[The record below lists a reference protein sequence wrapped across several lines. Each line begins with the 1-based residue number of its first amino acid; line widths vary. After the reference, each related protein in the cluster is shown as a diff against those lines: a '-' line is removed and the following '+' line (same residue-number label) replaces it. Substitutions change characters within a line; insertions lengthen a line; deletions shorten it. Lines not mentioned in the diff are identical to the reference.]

1 MSRRI
6 SALIGIILLSCTF
19 MVRGQL
25 AVGSWQVY
33 SSVGNPVKVID
44 GGEKVYFISGIS
56 LFGFDKE
63 TEELEAYNKNNKLN
77 DIEVS
82 GIYYNHDKNYLVVVY
97 ANSNVDILYDNGKI
111 YNIPDIKNAVMTSS
125 KSINDVNFYENR
137 IYLATDF
144 GIVVLNDEKYEVSES
159 YNYGKKINQV
169 GACSKYWFLVT
180 DESICYIDKDA
191 IKYDLSSWKELDTV
205 DDTIYD
211 LLPFDDKYLFYSKG
225 GVLHFYD
232 LQSSAL
238 TLLGTLNM
246 GVRQIDSYYDS
257 FVLRGLVYVAF
268 CQPDIVN
275 GNILYKN
282 IFNFQNKSDYL
293 VNVET
298 SSYEKDESIWALG
311 EYGLCHFKM
320 KGEQLTI
327 LKEPFLPDV
336 LNVSTPWNLLINDN
350 KLYVSNSGPRRGT
363 EDEHVKTCISVLDQN
378 QNDWSIIDVGEV
390 PLVNNKHAAT
400 LYSSYNMAFDPND
413 PNTFYIGTW
422 FEGIYKFT
430 DNVFVGH
437 YTPSNSPFNR
447 VENWTIS
454 VPQVKFDKEGNLW
467 VAHFGDVGVSM
478 LPQSKL
484 SKSTDELTIND
495 WYQFKYAD
503 IANNKYAKL
512 LLPKHSTAK
521 WVIYGNWPG
530 WVFAFDDKGTYNT
543 TADDNTRKMISFV
556 DQDNKTFTPNYYNCI
571 AEDNNGHIWIGTSSG
586 PIVITN
592 PGNVFSDSFRCTRI
606 KIARNDG
613 TDNADYLL
621 QNINITDIFVDG
633 ANRKWIGTRESGL
646 YVVSADGSEVLE
658 HFTTGNSQLPSD
670 FVTEVVVDPV
680 TGIAYVGTTN
690 GLAAYRSDAVQ
701 ASEDYSSVY
710 AFPNPVRPDYEG
722 WISVT
727 GLMDNSLVKITD
739 TAGNLFF
746 EGYSNGGQ
754 ISWDG
759 RDRKGDRV
767 KTGVYLVF
775 ASSGATGKQSGVV
788 TKILVVN

>member
-6 SALIGIILLSCTF
+6 SVLIVLIVLSCTF
-19 MVRGQL
+19 LTWAQL
-25 AVGSWQVY
+25 AVGNWQIY
-33 SSVGNPVKVID
+33 SSMGDPVKVID
-44 GGEKVYFISGIS
+44 TGDRVYYVSGIS
-56 LFGFDKE
+56 LFCFDKE
-63 TEELEAYNKNNKLN
+63 TEEMESYNKNNLLN
-77 DIEVS
+77 DIDVAN
-82 GIYYNHDKNYLVVVY
+82 IYYNYDKNYLVVVY
-97 ANSNVDILYDNGKI
+97 ANSNIDILYDNGKV
-111 YNIPDIKNAVMTSS
+111 YNIPDIKNAIMTSS
-125 KSINDVNFYENR
+125 KTVNDVKFYGNR

-159 YNYGKKINQV
+159 YNYGKKINKI
-169 GACSKYWFLVT
+169 GASSKYWFLIS
-180 DESICYIDKDA
+180 DESVCYIESTVT
-191 IKYDLSSWKELDTV
+191 KYSLSNWKVLDSV
-205 DDTIYD
+205 DGNIMYEM
-211 LLPFDDKYLFYSKG
+211 LSFNDKYLLYSKG
-225 GVLHFYD
+225 GIVHFYD
-232 LQSSAL
+232 ITQDNLS
-238 TLLGTLNM
+238 LLGTLSM
-246 GVRQIDSYYDS
+246 GVRYIDRYYDS
-257 FVLRGLVYVAF
+257 FVLRGLVFVAF
-268 CQPDIVN
+268 CKPDIVN
-275 GNILYKN
+275 GQIQIENV
-282 IFNFQNKSDYL
+282 FNFGDQSEYL
-293 VNVET
+293 TDVVT
-298 SSYEKDESIWALG
+298 SSYEKDQSIWALG

-320 KGEQLTI
+320 ENNQVTM
-327 LKEPFLPDV
+327 LKEPFMPNV
-336 LNVSTPWNLLINDN
+336 LNVANPWNLVINDN

-363 EDEHVKTCISVLDQN
+363 EEQYEKTRMSVLDQN
-378 QNDWSIIDVGEV
+378 SWTAIDFGEL
-390 PLVNNKHAAT
+390 PLVNYKHAAS
-400 LYSSYNMAFDPND
+400 LYSSYKMAFAPDD

-430 DNVFVGH
+430 NFECVGH
-437 YTPSNSPFNR
+437 YTTENSPFTKYMD
-447 VENWTIS
+447 WALS
-454 VPQVKFDKEGNLW
+454 VPVVTFDKEGNLW
-467 VAHFGDVGVSM
+467 VAHTGDVGVCM
-478 LPQSKL
+478 LPKSKL
-484 SKSTDELTIND
+484 SLSTDQLKVSD

-512 LLPKHSTAK
+512 LIPKRSTPK
-521 WVIYGNWPG
+521 WVIYGDWPG

-543 TADDNTRKMISFV
+543 TADDRTRKLVSFT
-556 DQDNKTFTPNYYNCI
+556 DQDNKSFTPNYYTCI
-571 AEDNNGHIWIGTSSG
+571 AEDHNGQIWIGTSSG

-592 PGNVFSDSFRCTRI
+592 PDNVFSDSFRCTRI

-658 HFTTGNSQLPSD
+658 HFTTENSKLPSD
-670 FVTEVVVDPV
+670 FVTEVLVDPV
-680 TGIAYVGTTN
+680 TGIAYVGTTS

-746 EGYSNGGQ
+746 QGYSNGGQ

-759 RDRKGDRV
+759 RDRNGKRV

-775 ASSGATGKQSGVV
+775 ASSSASGSQSGVV

>member
-6 SALIGIILLSCTF
+6 SVLIVLIVLSCTF
-19 MVRGQL
+19 LTRAQL
-25 AVGSWQVY
+25 AVGNWQIY
-33 SSVGNPVKVID
+33 SSMGDPVKVID
-44 GGEKVYFISGIS
+44 TGDRVYYVSGIS
-56 LFGFDKE
+56 LFCFDKE
-63 TEELEAYNKNNKLN
+63 TEEMESYNKNNLLN
-77 DIEVS
+77 DIDVAN
-82 GIYYNHDKNYLVVVY
+82 IYYNYDKNYLVVVY
-97 ANSNVDILYDNGKI
+97 ANSNIDILYDNGKV
-111 YNIPDIKNAVMTSS
+111 YNIPDIKNAIMTSS
-125 KSINDVNFYENR
+125 KAVNDVKFYGNR

-159 YNYGKKINQV
+159 YNYGKKINKI
-169 GACSKYWFLVT
+169 GASSKYWFLIS
-180 DESICYIDKDA
+180 DESVCYIESTVT
-191 IKYDLSSWKELDTV
+191 KYSLSNWKVLDSV
-205 DDTIYD
+205 DGNIMYEM
-211 LLPFDDKYLFYSKG
+211 LSFNDKYLLYSKG
-225 GVLHFYD
+225 GIVHFYD
-232 LQSSAL
+232 ITQDNLS
-238 TLLGTLNM
+238 LLGTLSM
-246 GVRQIDSYYDS
+246 GVRYIDRYYDS
-257 FVLRGLVYVAF
+257 FVLRGLVFVAF
-268 CQPDIVN
+268 CKPDIVN
-275 GNILYKN
+275 GQIQIENV
-282 IFNFQNKSDYL
+282 FNFGDQSEYL
-293 VNVET
+293 TDVVT
-298 SSYEKDESIWALG
+298 SSYEKDQSIWALG

-320 KGEQLTI
+320 ENNQVTM
-327 LKEPFLPDV
+327 LKEPFMPNV
-336 LNVSTPWNLLINDN
+336 LNVANPWNLVINDN

-363 EDEHVKTCISVLDQN
+363 EEQYEKTRMSVLN
-378 QNDWSIIDVGEV
+378 QNSWTAIDFGEL
-390 PLVNNKHAAT
+390 PLVNYKHAAS
-400 LYSSYNMAFDPND
+400 LYSSYKMAFAPDD

-430 DNVFVGH
+430 NFECVGH
-437 YTPSNSPFNR
+437 YTTENSPFTKYM
-447 VENWTIS
+447 NWALS
-454 VPQVKFDKEGNLW
+454 VPVVTFDKEGNLW
-467 VAHFGDVGVSM
+467 VAHTGDVGVCM
-478 LPQSKL
+478 LPKSKL
-484 SKSTDELTIND
+484 SLSTDQLKVSD

-512 LLPKHSTAK
+512 LIPKRSTPK
-521 WVIYGNWPG
+521 WVIYGDWPG

-543 TADDNTRKMISFV
+543 TADDRTRKLVSFT
-556 DQDNKTFTPNYYNCI
+556 DQDNKSFTPNYYTCI
-571 AEDNNGHIWIGTSSG
+571 AEDHNGQIWIGTSSG

-592 PGNVFSDSFRCTRI
+592 PDNVFSDSFRCTRI

-658 HFTTGNSQLPSD
+658 HFTTENSKLLSD
-670 FVTEVVVDPV
+670 FVTEVLVDPV
-680 TGIAYVGTTN
+680 TGIAYVGTTS

-701 ASEDYSSVY
+701 ANEDYSSVY

-746 EGYSNGGQ
+746 QGYSNGGQ

-759 RDRKGDRV
+759 RDRNGKRV

-775 ASSGATGKQSGVV
+775 ASSSASGSQSGVV

>member
-6 SALIGIILLSCTF
+6 SVLIVLIVLSCTF
-19 MVRGQL
+19 LTWAQL
-25 AVGSWQVY
+25 AVGNWQIY
-33 SSVGNPVKVID
+33 SSMGDPVKVID
-44 GGEKVYFISGIS
+44 TGDRVYYVSGIS
-56 LFGFDKE
+56 LFCFDKE
-63 TEELEAYNKNNKLN
+63 TEEMESYNKNNLLN
-77 DIEVS
+77 DIDVAN
-82 GIYYNHDKNYLVVVY
+82 IYYNYDKNYLVVVY
-97 ANSNVDILYDNGKI
+97 ANSNIDILYDNGKV
-111 YNIPDIKNAVMTSS
+111 YNIPDIKNAIMTSS
-125 KSINDVNFYENR
+125 KAVNDVKFYGNR

-159 YNYGKKINQV
+159 YNYGKKINKI
-169 GACSKYWFLVT
+169 GASSKYWFLIS
-180 DESICYIDKDA
+180 DESVCYIESTA
-191 IKYDLSSWKELDTV
+191 TKYSLSNWKVLDSV
-205 DDTIYD
+205 DGNIMYEM
-211 LLPFDDKYLFYSKG
+211 LSFNDKYLLYSKG
-225 GVLHFYD
+225 GIVHFYD
-232 LQSSAL
+232 ITQDNLS
-238 TLLGTLNM
+238 LLGTLSM
-246 GVRQIDSYYDS
+246 GVRYIDRYYDS
-257 FVLRGLVYVAF
+257 FVLRGLVFVAF
-268 CQPDIVN
+268 CKPDIVN
-275 GNILYKN
+275 GQIQIENV
-282 IFNFQNKSDYL
+282 FNFGDQSEYL
-293 VNVET
+293 TDVVT
-298 SSYEKDESIWALG
+298 SSYEKDQSIWALG

-320 KGEQLTI
+320 ENNQVTM
-327 LKEPFLPDV
+327 LKEPFMSNV
-336 LNVSTPWNLLINDN
+336 LNVANPWNLVINDN

-363 EDEHVKTCISVLDQN
+363 EEQYEKTRMSVLDQN
-378 QNDWSIIDVGEV
+378 SWTAIDFGEL
-390 PLVNNKHAAT
+390 PLVNYKHAAS
-400 LYSSYNMAFDPND
+400 LYSSYKMAFAPDD

-430 DNVFVGH
+430 NFECVGH
-437 YTPSNSPFNR
+437 YTTENSPFTKYM
-447 VENWTIS
+447 NWALS
-454 VPQVKFDKEGNLW
+454 VPVVTFDKEGNLW
-467 VAHFGDVGVSM
+467 VAHTGDVGVCM
-478 LPQSKL
+478 LPKSKL
-484 SKSTDELTIND
+484 SLSTDQLKVSD

-512 LLPKHSTAK
+512 LIPKRSTPK
-521 WVIYGNWPG
+521 WVIYGDWPG

-543 TADDNTRKMISFV
+543 TADDRTRKLVSFT
-556 DQDNKTFTPNYYNCI
+556 DQDNKSFTPNYYTCI
-571 AEDNNGHIWIGTSSG
+571 AEDHNGQIWIGTSSG

-592 PGNVFSDSFRCTRI
+592 PDNVFSDSFRCTRI

-658 HFTTGNSQLPSD
+658 HFTTENSKLPSD
-670 FVTEVVVDPV
+670 FVTEVLVDPV
-680 TGIAYVGTTN
+680 TGIAYVGTTS

-746 EGYSNGGQ
+746 QGYSNGGQ

-759 RDRKGDRV
+759 RDRNGKRV

-775 ASSGATGKQSGVV
+775 ASSSASGSQSGVV

>member
-6 SALIGIILLSCTF
+6 SVLIVLIVLSCTF
-19 MVRGQL
+19 LTWAQL
-25 AVGSWQVY
+25 AVGNWQIY
-33 SSVGNPVKVID
+33 SSMGDPVKVID
-44 GGEKVYFISGIS
+44 TGDRVYYVSGIS
-56 LFGFDKE
+56 LFCFDKE
-63 TEELEAYNKNNKLN
+63 TEEMESYNKNNLLN
-77 DIEVS
+77 DIDVAN
-82 GIYYNHDKNYLVVVY
+82 IYYNYDKNYLVVVY
-97 ANSNVDILYDNGKI
+97 ANSNIDILYDNGKV
-111 YNIPDIKNAVMTSS
+111 YNIPDIKNAIMTSS
-125 KSINDVNFYENR
+125 KAVNDVKFYGNR

-159 YNYGKKINQV
+159 YNYGKKINKI
-169 GACSKYWFLVT
+169 GASSKYWFLIS
-180 DESICYIDKDA
+180 DESVCYIESTA
-191 IKYDLSSWKELDTV
+191 TKYSLSNWKVLDSV
-205 DDTIYD
+205 DGNIMYEM
-211 LLPFDDKYLFYSKG
+211 LSFNDKYLLYSKG
-225 GVLHFYD
+225 GIVHFYD
-232 LQSSAL
+232 ITQDNLS
-238 TLLGTLNM
+238 LLGTLSM
-246 GVRQIDSYYDS
+246 GVRYIDRYYDS
-257 FVLRGLVYVAF
+257 FVLRGLVFVAF
-268 CQPDIVN
+268 CKPDIVN
-275 GNILYKN
+275 GQIQIENV
-282 IFNFQNKSDYL
+282 FNFGDQSEYL
-293 VNVET
+293 TDVVT
-298 SSYEKDESIWALG
+298 SSYEKDQSIWALG

-320 KGEQLTI
+320 ENNQVTM
-327 LKEPFLPDV
+327 LKEPFMPNV
-336 LNVSTPWNLLINDN
+336 LNVANPWNLVINDN

-363 EDEHVKTCISVLDQN
+363 EEQYEKTRMSVLDQN
-378 QNDWSIIDVGEV
+378 SWTAIDFGEL
-390 PLVNNKHAAT
+390 PLVNYKHAAS
-400 LYSSYNMAFDPND
+400 LYSSYKMAFAPDD

-430 DNVFVGH
+430 NFECVGH
-437 YTPSNSPFNR
+437 YTTENSPFTKYM
-447 VENWTIS
+447 NWALS
-454 VPQVKFDKEGNLW
+454 VPVVTFDKEGNLW
-467 VAHFGDVGVSM
+467 VAHTGDVGVCM
-478 LPQSKL
+478 LPKSKL
-484 SKSTDELTIND
+484 SLSTDQLKVSD

-512 LLPKHSTAK
+512 LIPKRSTPK
-521 WVIYGNWPG
+521 WVIYGDWPG

-543 TADDNTRKMISFV
+543 TADDRTRKLVSFT
-556 DQDNKTFTPNYYNCI
+556 DQDNKSFTPNYYTCI
-571 AEDNNGHIWIGTSSG
+571 AEDHNGQIWIGTSSG

-592 PGNVFSDSFRCTRI
+592 PDNVFSDSFRCTRI

-621 QNINITDIFVDG
+621 QNINITDIFIDG

-658 HFTTGNSQLPSD
+658 HFTTENSKLPSD
-670 FVTEVVVDPV
+670 FVTEVLVDPV
-680 TGIAYVGTTN
+680 TGIAYVGTTS

-746 EGYSNGGQ
+746 QGYSNGGQ

-759 RDRKGDRV
+759 RDRNGKRV

-775 ASSGATGKQSGVV
+775 ASSSASGSQSGVV

>member
-6 SALIGIILLSCTF
+6 SVLIALIVLSFTF
-19 MVRGQL
+19 LSRAQL
-25 AVGSWQVY
+25 AVGSWQIY
-33 SSVGNPVKVID
+33 SSMGDPVKVID
-44 GGEKVYFISGIS
+44 TGDRVYYVSGIS
-56 LFGFDKE
+56 LFCFDKE
-63 TEELEAYNKNNKLN
+63 TEEVESYNKNNQLN
-77 DIEVS
+77 DIDVAN
-82 GIYYNHDKNYLVVVY
+82 IYYNYDKNYLVVVY
-97 ANSNVDILYDNGKI
+97 ANSNIDILYDNGKV
-111 YNIPDIKNAVMTSS
+111 YNIPDIKNAIMTSS
-125 KSINDVNFYENR
+125 KAVNDVKFYGNR

-159 YNYGKKINQV
+159 YNYGKKINRV
-169 GACSKYWFLVT
+169 GASSKYWFLISE
-180 DESICYIDKDA
+180 ESVCYIESTA
-191 IKYDLSSWKELDTV
+191 TKYSLSNWKVLDSV
-205 DDTIYD
+205 DGNIMYEM
-211 LLPFDDKYLFYSKG
+211 LPFNDRYLLYSKG
-225 GVLHFYD
+225 GIVHFYD
-232 LQSSAL
+232 ITQDELP
-238 TLLGTLNM
+238 LLGTLNM
-246 GVRQIDSYYDS
+246 GVRYIDRYYDG

-268 CQPDIVN
+268 CKSDIVN
-275 GNILYKN
+275 GQIQIENV
-282 IFNFQNKSDYL
+282 FNFDNQSEYL
-293 VNVET
+293 VDVVT
-298 SSYEKDESIWALG
+298 SSYEKDQSIWALG

-320 KGEQLTI
+320 DNNQVTM
-327 LKEPFLPDV
+327 LKEPFMP
-336 LNVSTPWNLLINDN
+336 NVSNVADPWNLVINDN
-350 KLYVSNSGPRRGT
+350 RLYVSNSGPRRGT
-363 EDEHVKTCISVLDQN
+363 EDEYMKTRISVLDQN
-378 QNDWSIIDVGEV
+378 NWSVIDVGEI

-400 LYSSYNMAFDPND
+400 LYSSYNLAFDPND
-413 PNTFYIGTW
+413 PSTFYIGTW

-430 DNVFVGH
+430 DYQYAGH
-437 YTPSNSPFNR
+437 YTPDNSPFTKYKD
-447 VENWTIS
+447 WTIS
-454 VPQVKFDKEGNLW
+454 VPQVKFDEEGNMW
-467 VAHFGDVGVSM
+467 VAHMGDVGVCM
-478 LPQSKL
+478 LPKSKL
-484 SKSTDELTIND
+484 SISTDQLKVSD
-495 WYQFKYAD
+495 WYQFKYSD

-512 LLPKHSTAK
+512 LIPKQSTSK
-521 WVIYGNWPG
+521 WVIYGDWPG

-543 TADDNTRKMISFV
+543 TADDRTRKLVSFV

-571 AEDNNGHIWIGTSSG
+571 AEDHNGQIWIGTSSG

-592 PGNVFSDSFRCTRI
+592 PDNVFSDNFRCTRI

-621 QNINITDIFVDG
+621 QNINITDIFIDG

-658 HFTTGNSQLPSD
+658 HFTTENSKLPSD

-680 TGIAYVGTTN
+680 TGIAYVGTTS

-701 ASEDYSSVY
+701 ANEDYSSVY

-746 EGYSNGGQ
+746 QGYSNGGQ

-759 RDRKGDRV
+759 RDRNGKRV

-775 ASSGATGKQSGVV
+775 ASSSASDSQSGVV

>member
-6 SALIGIILLSCTF
+6 SVLIVLIVLSCTF
-19 MVRGQL
+19 LTRAQL
-25 AVGSWQVY
+25 AVGNWQIY
-33 SSVGNPVKVID
+33 SSMGDPVKVID
-44 GGEKVYFISGIS
+44 TGDRVYYVSGIS
-56 LFGFDKE
+56 LFCFDKE
-63 TEELEAYNKNNKLN
+63 TEEMESYNKNNLLN
-77 DIEVS
+77 DIDVAN
-82 GIYYNHDKNYLVVVY
+82 IYYNYDKNYLVVVY
-97 ANSNVDILYDNGKI
+97 ANSNIDILYDNGKV
-111 YNIPDIKNAVMTSS
+111 YNIPDIKNAIMTSS
-125 KSINDVNFYENR
+125 KAVNDVKFYGNR

-159 YNYGKKINQV
+159 YNYGKKINKI
-169 GACSKYWFLVT
+169 GASSKYWFLIS
-180 DESICYIDKDA
+180 DESVCYIESTA
-191 IKYDLSSWKELDTV
+191 TKYSLSNWKVLDSV
-205 DDTIYD
+205 DGNIMYEI
-211 LLPFDDKYLFYSKG
+211 LSFNDKYLLYSKG
-225 GVLHFYD
+225 GIVHFYD
-232 LQSSAL
+232 ITQDNLS
-238 TLLGTLNM
+238 LLGTLSM
-246 GVRQIDSYYDS
+246 GVRYIDRYYDS
-257 FVLRGLVYVAF
+257 FVLRGLVFVAF
-268 CQPDIVN
+268 CKPDIVN
-275 GNILYKN
+275 GQIQIENV
-282 IFNFQNKSDYL
+282 FNFGDQSEYL
-293 VNVET
+293 TDVVT
-298 SSYEKDESIWALG
+298 SSYEKDQSIWALG

-320 KGEQLTI
+320 ENNQVTM
-327 LKEPFLPDV
+327 LKEPFMP
-336 LNVSTPWNLLINDN
+336 NVSNVADPWNLVIDDN

-363 EDEHVKTCISVLDQN
+363 EDQYVKTRMSVLN
-378 QNDWSIIDVGEV
+378 QNSWTAIDFGEL
-390 PLVNNKHAAT
+390 PLVNYKHAAS
-400 LYSSYNMAFDPND
+400 LYSSYKMAFAPDD

-430 DNVFVGH
+430 NFECVGH
-437 YTPSNSPFNR
+437 YTTENSPFNK
-447 VENWTIS
+447 VLDWTMS
-454 VPQVKFDKEGNLW
+454 VPVVTFDEEGNLW
-467 VAHFGDVGVSM
+467 AVHTGDVGVCM
-478 LPQSKL
+478 LPKSKL
-484 SKSTDELTIND
+484 SISTDQLKVSD

-512 LLPKHSTAK
+512 LIPKRSTPK
-521 WVIYGNWPG
+521 WVIYGDWPG

-543 TADDNTRKMISFV
+543 TADDRTRKLVSFT
-556 DQDNKTFTPNYYNCI
+556 DQDNKSFTPNYYTCI
-571 AEDNNGHIWIGTSSG
+571 AEDHNGQIWIGTSSG

-592 PGNVFSDSFRCTRI
+592 PDNVFSDSFRCTRI

-658 HFTTGNSQLPSD
+658 HFTTENSKLPSD
-670 FVTEVVVDPV
+670 FVTEVLVDPV
-680 TGIAYVGTTN
+680 IGIAYVGTTS

-701 ASEDYSSVY
+701 ANEDYSSVY

-746 EGYSNGGQ
+746 QGYSNGGQ

-759 RDRKGDRV
+759 RDRNGKRV

-775 ASSGATGKQSGVV
+775 ASSSASGSQSGVV

>member
-6 SALIGIILLSCTF
+6 SVLIVLIVLSCTF
-19 MVRGQL
+19 LTRAQL
-25 AVGSWQVY
+25 AVGNWQIY
-33 SSVGNPVKVID
+33 SSMGDPVKVID
-44 GGEKVYFISGIS
+44 TGDRVYYVSGIS
-56 LFGFDKE
+56 LFCFDKE
-63 TEELEAYNKNNKLN
+63 TEEMESYNKNNLLN
-77 DIEVS
+77 DIDVAN
-82 GIYYNHDKNYLVVVY
+82 IYYNYDKNYLVVVY
-97 ANSNVDILYDNGKI
+97 ANSNIDILYDNGKV
-111 YNIPDIKNAVMTSS
+111 YNIPDIKNAIMTSS
-125 KSINDVNFYENR
+125 KAVNDVKFYGNR

-159 YNYGKKINQV
+159 YNYGKKINLI
-169 GACSKYWFLVT
+169 GASSKYWFLIS
-180 DESICYIDKDA
+180 DESVCYIESTA
-191 IKYDLSSWKELDTV
+191 TKYSLSNWKVLDSV
-205 DDTIYD
+205 DGNIMYEM
-211 LLPFDDKYLFYSKG
+211 LSFNDKYLLYSKG
-225 GVLHFYD
+225 GIVHFYD
-232 LQSSAL
+232 ITQDNLS
-238 TLLGTLNM
+238 LLGTLSM
-246 GVRQIDSYYDS
+246 GVRYIDRYYDS
-257 FVLRGLVYVAF
+257 FVLRGLVFVAF
-268 CQPDIVN
+268 CKPDIVN
-275 GNILYKN
+275 GQIQIENV
-282 IFNFQNKSDYL
+282 FNFGDQSEYL
-293 VNVET
+293 TDVVT
-298 SSYEKDESIWALG
+298 SSYEKDQSIWALG

-320 KGEQLTI
+320 ENNQVTM
-327 LKEPFLPDV
+327 LKELFMPNV
-336 LNVSTPWNLLINDN
+336 LNVANPWNLVINDN

-363 EDEHVKTCISVLDQN
+363 EEQYEKTRMSVLDQN
-378 QNDWSIIDVGEV
+378 SWTAIDFGEL
-390 PLVNNKHAAT
+390 PLVNYKHAAS
-400 LYSSYNMAFDPND
+400 LYSSYKMAFAPDD

-430 DNVFVGH
+430 NFECVGH
-437 YTPSNSPFNR
+437 YTTENSPFTKYM
-447 VENWTIS
+447 NWALS
-454 VPQVKFDKEGNLW
+454 VPVVTFDKEGNLW
-467 VAHFGDVGVSM
+467 VAHTGDVGVCM
-478 LPQSKL
+478 LPKSKL
-484 SKSTDELTIND
+484 SLSTDQLKVSD

-512 LLPKHSTAK
+512 LIPKRSTPK
-521 WVIYGNWPG
+521 WVIYGDWPG

-543 TADDNTRKMISFV
+543 TADDRTRKLVSFT
-556 DQDNKTFTPNYYNCI
+556 DQDNKSFTPNYYTCI
-571 AEDNNGHIWIGTSSG
+571 AEDHNGQIWIGTSSG

-592 PGNVFSDSFRCTRI
+592 PDNVFSDSFRCTRI

-658 HFTTGNSQLPSD
+658 HFTTENSKLPSD
-670 FVTEVVVDPV
+670 FVTEVLVDPV
-680 TGIAYVGTTN
+680 TGIAYVGTTS

-746 EGYSNGGQ
+746 QGYSNGGQ

-759 RDRKGDRV
+759 RDRNGKRV

-775 ASSGATGKQSGVV
+775 ASSSASGSQSGVV

>member
-6 SALIGIILLSCTF
+6 SVLIVLIVLSCTF
-19 MVRGQL
+19 LTRAQL
-25 AVGSWQVY
+25 AVGNWQIY
-33 SSVGNPVKVID
+33 SSMGDPVKVID
-44 GGEKVYFISGIS
+44 TGDRVYYVSGIS
-56 LFGFDKE
+56 LFCFDKA
-63 TEELEAYNKNNKLN
+63 TEEMESYNKNNLLN
-77 DIEVS
+77 DIDVAN
-82 GIYYNHDKNYLVVVY
+82 IYYNYDKNYLVVVY
-97 ANSNVDILYDNGKI
+97 ANSNIDILYDNGKV
-111 YNIPDIKNAVMTSS
+111 YNIPDIKNAIMTSS
-125 KSINDVNFYENR
+125 KAVNDVKFYGNR

-159 YNYGKKINQV
+159 YNYGKKINKI
-169 GACSKYWFLVT
+169 GASSKYCFLIS
-180 DESICYIDKDA
+180 DESVCYIESTA
-191 IKYDLSSWKELDTV
+191 TKYSLSNWKVLDSV
-205 DDTIYD
+205 DGNIMYEM
-211 LLPFDDKYLFYSKG
+211 LSFNDKYLLYSKG
-225 GVLHFYD
+225 GIVHFYD
-232 LQSSAL
+232 ITQDNLS
-238 TLLGTLNM
+238 LLGTLSM
-246 GVRQIDSYYDS
+246 GVRYIDRYYDS
-257 FVLRGLVYVAF
+257 FVLRGLVFVAF
-268 CQPDIVN
+268 CKPDIVN
-275 GNILYKN
+275 GQIQIENV
-282 IFNFQNKSDYL
+282 FNFGDQSEYL
-293 VNVET
+293 TDVVT
-298 SSYEKDESIWALG
+298 SSYEKDQSIWALG

-320 KGEQLTI
+320 ENNQVTM
-327 LKEPFLPDV
+327 LKEPFMSNV
-336 LNVSTPWNLLINDN
+336 LNVANPWNLVINDN

-363 EDEHVKTCISVLDQN
+363 EEQYEKTRMSVLDQN
-378 QNDWSIIDVGEV
+378 SWTAIDFGEL
-390 PLVNNKHAAT
+390 PLVNYKHAAS
-400 LYSSYNMAFDPND
+400 LYSSYKMAFAPDD

-430 DNVFVGH
+430 NFECVGH
-437 YTPSNSPFNR
+437 YTTENSPFTKYM
-447 VENWTIS
+447 NWALS
-454 VPQVKFDKEGNLW
+454 VPVVTFDKEGNLW
-467 VAHFGDVGVSM
+467 VAHTGDVGVCM
-478 LPQSKL
+478 LPKSKL
-484 SKSTDELTIND
+484 SLSTDQLKVSD

-512 LLPKHSTAK
+512 LIPKHSTPK
-521 WVIYGNWPG
+521 WVIYGDWPG

-543 TADDNTRKMISFV
+543 TADDRTRKLVSFT
-556 DQDNKTFTPNYYNCI
+556 DQDNTSFTPNYYTCI
-571 AEDNNGHIWIGTSSG
+571 AEDHNGQIWIGTSSG

-592 PGNVFSDSFRCTRI
+592 PDNVFSDSFRCTRI

-658 HFTTGNSQLPSD
+658 HFTTENSKLPSD
-670 FVTEVVVDPV
+670 FVTEVLVDPV
-680 TGIAYVGTTN
+680 TGIAYVGTTS

-701 ASEDYSSVY
+701 ANEDYSSVY

-746 EGYSNGGQ
+746 QGYSNGGQ

-759 RDRKGDRV
+759 RDRNGKRV

-775 ASSGATGKQSGVV
+775 ASSSASGSQSGVV

>member
-6 SALIGIILLSCTF
+6 SALIVLIVLSCTF
-19 MVRGQL
+19 LTRAQL
-25 AVGSWQVY
+25 AVGNWQIY
-33 SSVGNPVKVID
+33 SSMGDPVKVID
-44 GGEKVYFISGIS
+44 TGDRVYYVSGIS
-56 LFGFDKE
+56 LFCFDKE
-63 TEELEAYNKNNKLN
+63 TEEMESYNKNNLLN
-77 DIEVS
+77 DIDVAN
-82 GIYYNHDKNYLVVVY
+82 IYYNYDKNYLVVVY
-97 ANSNVDILYDNGKI
+97 ANSNIDILYDNGKV
-111 YNIPDIKNAVMTSS
+111 YNIPDIKNAIMTSS
-125 KSINDVNFYENR
+125 KTVNDVKFYGNR

-159 YNYGKKINQV
+159 YNYGKKINKI
-169 GACSKYWFLVT
+169 GASSKYWFLIS
-180 DESICYIDKDA
+180 DESVCYIESTA
-191 IKYDLSSWKELDTV
+191 TKYSLSNWKVLDSV
-205 DDTIYD
+205 DGNIMYEM
-211 LLPFDDKYLFYSKG
+211 LSFNDKYLLYSKG
-225 GVLHFYD
+225 GIVHFYD
-232 LQSSAL
+232 ITQDNLS
-238 TLLGTLNM
+238 LLGTLSM
-246 GVRQIDSYYDS
+246 GVRYIDRYYDS
-257 FVLRGLVYVAF
+257 FVLRGLVFVAF
-268 CQPDIVN
+268 CKPDIVN
-275 GNILYKN
+275 GQIQIENV
-282 IFNFQNKSDYL
+282 FNFGDQSEYL
-293 VNVET
+293 TDVVT
-298 SSYEKDESIWALG
+298 SSYEKDQSIWALG

-320 KGEQLTI
+320 ENDQVTM
-327 LKEPFLPDV
+327 LKEPFMP
-336 LNVSTPWNLLINDN
+336 NVSNVADPWNLVINDN

-363 EDEHVKTCISVLDQN
+363 EDQYAKTRMSVLDQN
-378 QNDWSIIDVGEV
+378 SWTAIDFGEL
-390 PLVNNKHAAT
+390 PLVNYKHAAS
-400 LYSSYNMAFDPND
+400 LYSSYKMAFAPDD

-430 DNVFVGH
+430 NFECVGH
-437 YTPSNSPFNR
+437 YTTENSPFTKYMD
-447 VENWTIS
+447 WALS
-454 VPQVKFDKEGNLW
+454 VPVVTFDQEGNLW
-467 VAHFGDVGVSM
+467 VAHTGDVGVCM
-478 LPQSKL
+478 LPKSKL
-484 SKSTDELTIND
+484 SLSTDQLKVSD

-512 LLPKHSTAK
+512 LIPKRSTPK
-521 WVIYGNWPG
+521 WVIYGDWPG

-543 TADDNTRKMISFV
+543 TADDRTRKLVSFI

-571 AEDNNGHIWIGTSSG
+571 AEDHNGQIWIGTSSG

-592 PGNVFSDSFRCTRI
+592 PDNVFSDNFRCTRI

-621 QNINITDIFVDG
+621 QNINITDIFIDG

-658 HFTTGNSQLPSD
+658 HFTTENSKLPSD
-670 FVTEVVVDPV
+670 FVTEVLVDPV
-680 TGIAYVGTTN
+680 TGIAYVGTTS

-701 ASEDYSSVY
+701 GNEDYSSVY

-746 EGYSNGGQ
+746 QGYSNGGQ

-759 RDRKGDRV
+759 RDRNGKRV

-775 ASSGATGKQSGVV
+775 ASSSASGSQSGVV

>member
-6 SALIGIILLSCTF
+6 SVLIVLIVLSCTF
-19 MVRGQL
+19 LTWAQL
-25 AVGSWQVY
+25 AVGNWQIY
-33 SSVGNPVKVID
+33 SSMGDPVKVID
-44 GGEKVYFISGIS
+44 TGDRVYYVSGIS
-56 LFGFDKE
+56 LFCFDKE
-63 TEELEAYNKNNKLN
+63 TEEMESYNKNNLLN
-77 DIEVS
+77 DIDVAN
-82 GIYYNHDKNYLVVVY
+82 IYYNYDKNYLVVVY
-97 ANSNVDILYDNGKI
+97 ANSNIDILYDNGKV
-111 YNIPDIKNAVMTSS
+111 YNIPDIKNAIMTSS
-125 KSINDVNFYENR
+125 KAVNDVKFYGNR

-159 YNYGKKINQV
+159 YNYGKKINKI
-169 GACSKYWFLVT
+169 GASSKYWFLIS
-180 DESICYIDKDA
+180 DESVCYIESTA
-191 IKYDLSSWKELDTV
+191 TKYSLSNWKVLDSV
-205 DDTIYD
+205 DGNIMYEM
-211 LLPFDDKYLFYSKG
+211 LSFNDKYLLYSKG
-225 GVLHFYD
+225 GIVHFYD
-232 LQSSAL
+232 ITQDNLS
-238 TLLGTLNM
+238 LLGTLSM
-246 GVRQIDSYYDS
+246 GVRYIDRYYDS
-257 FVLRGLVYVAF
+257 FVLRGLVFVAF
-268 CQPDIVN
+268 CKPDIVN
-275 GNILYKN
+275 GQIQIENV
-282 IFNFQNKSDYL
+282 FNFGDQSEYL
-293 VNVET
+293 TDVVT
-298 SSYEKDESIWALG
+298 SSYEKDQSIWALG

-320 KGEQLTI
+320 ENNQVTM
-327 LKEPFLPDV
+327 LKEPFMPNV
-336 LNVSTPWNLLINDN
+336 LNVANPWNLVINDN

-363 EDEHVKTCISVLDQN
+363 EEQYEKTRMSVLDQN
-378 QNDWSIIDVGEV
+378 SWTAIDFGEL
-390 PLVNNKHAAT
+390 PLVNYKHAAS
-400 LYSSYNMAFDPND
+400 LYSSYKMAFAPDD

-430 DNVFVGH
+430 NFECVGH
-437 YTPSNSPFNR
+437 YTTENSPFTKYM
-447 VENWTIS
+447 NWALS
-454 VPQVKFDKEGNLW
+454 VPVVTFDKEGNLW
-467 VAHFGDVGVSM
+467 VAHTGDVGVCM
-478 LPQSKL
+478 LPKSKL
-484 SKSTDELTIND
+484 SLSTDQLKVSD

-512 LLPKHSTAK
+512 LIPKRSTPK
-521 WVIYGNWPG
+521 WVIYGDWPG

-543 TADDNTRKMISFV
+543 TADDRTRKLVSFT
-556 DQDNKTFTPNYYNCI
+556 DQDNKSFTPNYYTCI
-571 AEDNNGHIWIGTSSG
+571 AEDHNGQIWIGTSSG

-592 PGNVFSDSFRCTRI
+592 PDNVFSDSFRCTRI

-658 HFTTGNSQLPSD
+658 HFTTENSKLPSD
-670 FVTEVVVDPV
+670 FVTEVLVDPV
-680 TGIAYVGTTN
+680 TGIAYVGTTS

-746 EGYSNGGQ
+746 QGYSNGGQ

-759 RDRKGDRV
+759 RDRNGKRV

-775 ASSGATGKQSGVV
+775 ASSSASGSQSGVV

>member
-6 SALIGIILLSCTF
+6 SVLIVLIVLSCTF
-19 MVRGQL
+19 LTRAQL
-25 AVGSWQVY
+25 AVGNWQIY
-33 SSVGNPVKVID
+33 SSMGDPVKVID
-44 GGEKVYFISGIS
+44 TCDRVYYVSGIS
-56 LFGFDKE
+56 LFCFDKE
-63 TEELEAYNKNNKLN
+63 TEEMESYNKNNLLN
-77 DIEVS
+77 DIDVAN
-82 GIYYNHDKNYLVVVY
+82 IYYNYDKNYLVVVY
-97 ANSNVDILYDNGKI
+97 ANSNIDILYDNGKV
-111 YNIPDIKNAVMTSS
+111 YNIPDIKNAIMTSS
-125 KSINDVNFYENR
+125 KAVNDVKFYGNR

-159 YNYGKKINQV
+159 YNYGEKINLIEV
-169 GACSKYWFLVT
+169 CDKYWFIAYDAGIFYL
-180 DESICYIDKDA
+180 DKDSVL
-191 IKYDLSSWKELDTV
+191 KYNLTQWNTLYASTV
-205 DDTIYD
+205 ETSAMMQMNDEYLLFIQNGTIYTYKISD
-211 LLPFDDKYLFYSKG
+211 LTTLLHTLSIGAKYLQKYYETCMVSNDSYVFFVSTSNLDNGIQYDQSYI
-225 GVLHFYD
+225 FYD
-232 LQSSAL
+232 KSKYL
-238 TLLGTLNM
+238 TD
-246 GVRQIDSYYDS
+246 V
-257 FVLRGLVYVAF
+257 V
-268 CQPDIVN
+268 
-275 GNILYKN
+275 
-282 IFNFQNKSDYL
+282 
-293 VNVET
+293 T
-298 SSYEKDESIWALG
+298 SSYEKDKSIWALG

-320 KGEQLTI
+320 ENDQVTM
-327 LKEPFLPDV
+327 LKEPFMP
-336 LNVSTPWNLLINDN
+336 NVSNVADPWNLVINDN

-363 EDEHVKTCISVLDQN
+363 EDQYAKTRMSVLDQN
-378 QNDWSIIDVGEV
+378 NWTAIDFGEL
-390 PLVNNKHAAT
+390 PLVNDKHAAT
-400 LYSSYNMAFDPND
+400 LYSSYNMAFDPDD

-430 DNVFVGH
+430 NFECVGH
-437 YTPSNSPFNR
+437 YTTENSPFTKYMD
-447 VENWTIS
+447 WALS
-454 VPQVKFDKEGNLW
+454 VPVVTFDQEGNLW
-467 VAHFGDVGVSM
+467 VAHTGDVGVCM
-478 LPQSKL
+478 LPKSKL
-484 SKSTDELTIND
+484 SISTDQLKVSD
-495 WYQFKYAD
+495 WYQFKYSD
-503 IANNKYAKL
+503 IVNNKYAKL
-512 LLPKHSTAK
+512 LIPKRSTPK
-521 WVIYGNWPG
+521 WVIYGDWPG

-543 TADDNTRKMISFV
+543 TADDRTRKLVSFI

-571 AEDNNGHIWIGTSSG
+571 AEDHNGQIWIGTSSG

-592 PGNVFSDSFRCTRI
+592 PDNVFSDNFRCTRI

-658 HFTTGNSQLPSD
+658 HFTTENSKLPSD

-680 TGIAYVGTTN
+680 TGIAYVGTTS

-701 ASEDYSSVY
+701 GNEDYSSVY

-746 EGYSNGGQ
+746 QGYSNGGQ

-759 RDRKGDRV
+759 RDRNGKRV

-775 ASSGATGKQSGVV
+775 ASSSASGSQSGVV

>member
-6 SALIGIILLSCTF
+6 SALITFIILSFTF
-19 MVRGQL
+19 LAHAQL
-25 AVGSWQVY
+25 
-33 SSVGNPVKVID
+33 SVGNWQIYSSIGDPVKVVD
-44 GGEKVYFISGIS
+44 AGDRVYFISGIS
-56 LFGFDKE
+56 LFCYDKE
-63 TEELEAYNKNNKLN
+63 TEEIEGYNKNNKLN

-82 GIYYNHDKNYLVVVY
+82 GIYYNYDKNYLVVVY

-111 YNIPDIKNAVMTSS
+111 YNIPDIKNAIMTSS
-125 KSINDVNFYENR
+125 KGINDVKFYDNR
-137 IYLATDF
+137 IYMATDF

-159 YNYGKKINQV
+159 YNYGEKINLA

-180 DESICYIDKDA
+180 DKSICYIEKDA
-191 IKYDLSSWKELDTV
+191 VKYNLSNWKVLDST
-205 DDTIYD
+205 DGNTIYD
-211 LLPFDDKYLFYSKG
+211 LLPFNDKYLFYSKG
-225 GVLHFYD
+225 GIVHFYD
-232 LQSSAL
+232 LTQSSPA
-238 TLLGTLNM
+238 LLGTLNM
-246 GVRQIDSYYDS
+246 GVRYIDRYYDG

-268 CQPDIVN
+268 CKSEIVN
-275 GNILYKN
+275 GQIQFEN
-282 IFNFQNKSDYL
+282 IFNFQNQSEYL

-298 SSYEKDESIWALG
+298 SSYEKDKSIWALG

-320 KGEQLTI
+320 ENGQVI
-327 LKEPFLPDV
+327 MLKEPFLPDV
-336 LNVSTPWNLLINDN
+336 LNVSDPWNLIINDN

-363 EDEHVKTCISVLDQN
+363 EDQYVKTRISVLDQN
-378 QNDWSIIDVGEV
+378 QWSTIDVGEV
-390 PLVNNKHAAT
+390 PLVNYHHSSM

-422 FEGIYKFT
+422 FEGVYKFT
-430 DNVFVGH
+430 DNQCVGH
-437 YTPSNSPFNR
+437 YTPDNSPFNKKD
-447 VENWTIS
+447 NWALS
-454 VPQVKFDKEGNLW
+454 VPQVKFDDEGNLW
-467 VAHFGDVGVSM
+467 VTHFGDVGVSM
-478 LPQSKL
+478 LPKSKL
-484 SKSTDELTIND
+484 SKSTDELTVSD
-495 WYQFKYAD
+495 WYQFKYTD
-503 IANNKYAKL
+503 VANNKYAKL
-512 LLPKHSTAK
+512 LLPKHSTPK
-521 WVIYGNWPG
+521 WVIYGDWPG

-543 TADDNTRKMISFV
+543 IADDNTRKMSSFV
-556 DQDNKTFTPNYYNCI
+556 DQDNKTFSPNYYNCI
-571 AEDNNGHIWIGTSSG
+571 AEDNNGQIWIGTSSG

-592 PGNVFSDSFRCTRI
+592 PDNVFSDSFRCTRI

-621 QNINITDIFVDG
+621 QNINISDIFVDG
-633 ANRKWIGTRESGL
+633 ANRKWIGTQESGL
-646 YVVSADGSEVLE
+646 YLVSADGSEVLE
-658 HFTTGNSQLPSD
+658 HFTTENSQLPSD
-670 FVTEVVVDPV
+670 FVTEVVVDPA
-680 TGIAYVGTTN
+680 TGIAYVGTTS

-759 RDRKGDRV
+759 RDRKGNRV

-775 ASSGATGKQSGVV
+775 ASSSATGKQSGVV

>member
-6 SALIGIILLSCTF
+6 SVLIVLIVLSCTF
-19 MVRGQL
+19 LTRAQL
-25 AVGSWQVY
+25 AVGNWQIY
-33 SSVGNPVKVID
+33 SSMGDPVKVID
-44 GGEKVYFISGIS
+44 TGDRVYYVSGIS
-56 LFGFDKE
+56 LFCFDKE
-63 TEELEAYNKNNKLN
+63 TEEMESYNKNNLLN
-77 DIEVS
+77 DIDVAN
-82 GIYYNHDKNYLVVVY
+82 IYYNYDKNYLVVVY
-97 ANSNVDILYDNGKI
+97 ANSNIDILYDNGKV
-111 YNIPDIKNAVMTSS
+111 YNIPDIKNAIMTSS
-125 KSINDVNFYENR
+125 KAVNDVKFYGNR

-159 YNYGKKINQV
+159 YNYGKKINKI
-169 GACSKYWFLVT
+169 GASSKYWFLIS
-180 DESICYIDKDA
+180 DESVCYIESTA
-191 IKYDLSSWKELDTV
+191 TKYSLSNWKVLDSV
-205 DDTIYD
+205 DGNIMYEM
-211 LLPFDDKYLFYSKG
+211 LSFNDKYLLYSKG
-225 GVLHFYD
+225 GIVHFYD
-232 LQSSAL
+232 ITQDNLS
-238 TLLGTLNM
+238 LLGTLSM
-246 GVRQIDSYYDS
+246 GVRYIDRYYDS
-257 FVLRGLVYVAF
+257 FVLRGLVFVAF
-268 CQPDIVN
+268 CKPDIVN
-275 GNILYKN
+275 GQIQIENV
-282 IFNFQNKSDYL
+282 FNFGDQSEYL
-293 VNVET
+293 TDVVT
-298 SSYEKDESIWALG
+298 SSYEKDQSIWALG

-320 KGEQLTI
+320 ENNQVTM
-327 LKEPFLPDV
+327 LKEPFMPNV
-336 LNVSTPWNLLINDN
+336 LNVANPWNLVINDN

-363 EDEHVKTCISVLDQN
+363 EEQYEKTRMSVLDQN
-378 QNDWSIIDVGEV
+378 NWTAIDFGEL
-390 PLVNNKHAAT
+390 PLVNYKHAAS
-400 LYSSYNMAFDPND
+400 LYSSYKMAFAPDD

-430 DNVFVGH
+430 NFECVGH
-437 YTPSNSPFNR
+437 YTTENSPFTKYM
-447 VENWTIS
+447 NWALS
-454 VPQVKFDKEGNLW
+454 VPVVTFDKEGNLW
-467 VAHFGDVGVSM
+467 VAHTGDVGVCM
-478 LPQSKL
+478 LPKSKL
-484 SKSTDELTIND
+484 SLSTDQLKVSD

-503 IANNKYAKL
+503 VANNKYAKL
-512 LLPKHSTAK
+512 LIPKRSTPK
-521 WVIYGNWPG
+521 WVIYGDWPG

-543 TADDNTRKMISFV
+543 TADDRTRKLVSFT
-556 DQDNKTFTPNYYNCI
+556 DQDNKSFTPNYYTCI
-571 AEDNNGHIWIGTSSG
+571 AEDHNGQIWIGTSSG

-592 PGNVFSDSFRCTRI
+592 PDNVFSDSFRCTRI

-658 HFTTGNSQLPSD
+658 HFTTENSKLPSD

-680 TGIAYVGTTN
+680 TGIAYVGTTS

-701 ASEDYSSVY
+701 ANEDYSSVY

-746 EGYSNGGQ
+746 QGYSNGGQ

-759 RDRKGDRV
+759 RDRNGKRV

-775 ASSGATGKQSGVV
+775 ASSSASGSQSGVV